1 MYMYTCTLSLA
12 RTHASILYTN
22 THREEK
28 GIEKSGYS
36 RGLPCD
42 LEMTTMLKY
51 WQQRDRKR
59 KRKRKRKRERERER
73 ERMRVCVVYVFMVYV
88 CVGVSVCL
96 KVCTSLSLSFSLSLS
111 LSLDLFGIP
120 NPRKSGSV
128 IGADR

>member
-73 ERMRVCVVYVFMVYV
+73 ERECVCVWCMCLWCM
-88 CVGVSVCL
+88 CVLV
-96 KVCTSLSLSFSLSLS
+96 
-111 LSLDLFGIP
+111 
-120 NPRKSGSV
+120 
-128 IGADR
+128 